1 MNSDRTGT
9 HDTDKHRIAVSID
22 TIWEMWKYNCVIV
35 TSLDHVRFR
44 LHRVRHRE
52 GLVLRPEPLGGE
64 REGGVAG
71 QLPLDQLH
79 PGAWAGRVSIISC
92 HHPAHLLLTSRLL
105 LPEVLGVVVADCQR
119 PGAAPHQVPA
129 QLHLRGGD
137 GGQADGG
144 CEEDLLGDHA
154 DTALYCTVLYCTVL
168 YCTVLYA
175 DSLQPARGLL

>member
-1 MNSDRTGT
+1 MPLVPVPLDRHASFLKDTIVNSDRTGT
-9 HDTDKHRIAVSID
+9 HDTDKHRNAVSTD

-79 PGAWAGRVSIISC
+79 PGAWAWAGQVI
-92 HHPAHLLLTSRLL
+92 
-105 LPEVLGVVVADCQR
+105 VLQK
-119 PGAAPHQVPA
+119 VPFE
-129 QLHLRGGD
+129 G
-137 GGQADGG
+137 
-144 CEEDLLGDHA
+144 
-154 DTALYCTVLYCTVL
+154 
-168 YCTVLYA
+168 
-175 DSLQPARGLL
+175 S